1 MTSKKSERY
10 MDKIWESSIEENLRM
25 LDEIEN
31 DQDLS
36 EEEVEILA
44 GIIEDMIE
52 EKNVSSFSLIN
63 KFTGKTEELRQTMEN
78 DFGGTARYEGEIDLY
93 GVRWKVYT
101 PSQEFSSAKIRKW
114 NYNPHISEIL
124 KNTLI
129 RVVPGYFSEYFDYPP
144 WILGT
149 KYAPDT
155 YYVSLEE
162 LINVAIARGVITG
175 WEYLV
180 DVGIPR
186 LMIDDLRAKDLGSI
200 F

>member
-10 MDKIWESSIEENLRM
+10 MDKIWESSIEENLKM

-63 KFTGKTEELRQTMEN
+63 KFTGKAEELKQTMEN

-101 PSQEFSSAKIRKW
+101 PSSEFSSAKIRKW

-144 WILGT
+144 WILGS

-180 DVGIPR
+180 DIGIPR

>member
-144 WILGT
+144 WILGS